1 MTWITKMALKKR
13 WLTMLIAALVAGA
26 SVWAMFTLQM
36 ELFPNIE
43 LPMTT
48 VITVYPQ
55 AQAEEVMETVT
66 IPVEKAIDGIEGL
79 EHITSTSAEGSSVV
93 FVQFTYGTNMD
104 NVNDIIAE
112 RLDTVELPQEVRGLP
127 AMVPGLDEN
136 PRLFPLDIN
145 MMPVVTF

>member
-1 MTWITKMALKKR
+1 MIWITKLALKKR

-66 IPVEKAIDGIEGL
+66 IPIEKAIDGIKGL
-79 EHITSTSAEGSSVV
+79 EHVTSTSAEG
-93 FVQFTYGTNMD
+93 
-104 NVNDIIAE
+104 
-112 RLDTVELPQEVRGLP
+112 R
-127 AMVPGLDEN
+127 
-136 PRLFPLDIN
+136 
-145 MMPVVTF
+145 